1 MAACASTLK
10 RVTLQLGGNDAA
22 IICDDVDIKSVAK
35 DIYTLTFT
43 SPGQMCMGIKR
54 IYYEKLE
61 RLYSQSGKKGWK
73 TNYGGGPYPD
83 DKPHRKMRPTILDN
97 PPDDSSV
104 VANEKLGPIVPVLKW
119 TEEDDVIRRVNASRL
134 GLGTSVW
141 SLDPRHA
148 IVPLGGH
155 RESNPGTDL
164 GEVGLQGWYNSR
176 VIWVKALWCD

>member
-35 DIYTLTFT
+35 D
-43 SPGQMCMGIKR
+43 
-54 IYYEKLE
+54 YEKLE

-73 TNYGGGPYPD
+73 TNYGGEPYPD

-148 IVPLGGH
+148 M
-155 RESNPGTDL
+155 
-164 GEVGLQGWYNSR
+164 
-176 VIWVKALWCD
+176 C